1 MLHIKRILD
10 IIFST
15 VLLIILLPIFIFV
28 VFLVKV
34 TSKGPIFFKWHVI
47 GKNGKPFT
55 GYKFRTMIDN
65 SDSYKKNLLN
75 SNEMTGPVFKM
86 SEDPRITNVGKILRK
101 YSLDEL
107 PQLWS
112 VLIGKMS
119 LVGPRPPLQTEYGG
133 FSDWQKKKLAVKPG
147 LTCLWQVNGRND
159 IHSFDDWVK
168 LDLEYIENQSLW
180 LDLKIL
186 LQTIPAVLKGTGK

>member
-1 MLHIKRILD
+1 MKKRLLDVTASIL
-10 IIFST
+10 
-15 VLLIILLPIFIFV
+15 LLIVLSPLFV
-28 VFLVKV
+28 LISLIIKL
-34 TSKGPIFFKWHVI
+34 TSKGPILYTWNVV
-47 GKNGKPFT
+47 GLNGINFSS
-55 GYKFRTMIDN
+55 YKFRTMVIDADQIKDKL
-65 SDSYKKNLLN
+65 SK